1 MPYRL
6 LEGERAAIGSAVV
19 HLIWKGKEPQPGQT
33 SVVSQQDLLWY
44 LECNCGTG
52 GMAIAGSQVEGDL
65 ASLCRQILSRSHFP
79 KGSVGRAGVLGFSSG
94 SFFSPYIR
102 LHYVPANT
110 FHTDVKTVCSYL
122 SVKSSSRWQCL
133 LLH

>member
-65 ASLCRQILSRSHFP
+65 ASLSAGKYSLVATFQ
-79 KGSVGRAGVLGFSSG
+79 RAVWAEQG
-94 SFFSPYIR
+94 
-102 LHYVPANT
+102 
-110 FHTDVKTVCSYL
+110 C
-122 SVKSSSRWQCL
+122 
-133 LLH
+133 